1 MRGGTDC
8 FFVVVAVFHFERPFG
23 QPQHVSPRH
32 IRRNFLRCKFFAT
45 GKGWRLSASPGPRT
59 RPYASFHSALPPEG
73 PMLESPHFAGR
84 GFGKAKR
91 RSSRRSWPAEFS
103 RFCQQNWCI
112 SLPKSR
118 RKSLETFQQEH
129 FEK

>member
-32 IRRNFLRCKFFAT
+32 IRRNFLRFKFFAN

-84 GFGKAKR
+84 GFEGQAPVVTEVLARRIQPLLSAK
-91 RSSRRSWPAEFS
+91 
-103 RFCQQNWCI
+103 
-112 SLPKSR
+112 LV
-118 RKSLETFQQEH
+118 H
-129 FEK
+129 FP